1 MKQGQLNSYFKKL
14 TLVPESSNGDERAGA
29 AVEARPAPPLQK
41 QPAARPKVLAQTRPS
56 TADGVLGAI
65 DSCLRNRVGVLVGT
79 QKEKLVNM
87 NLDGASVNMGV
98 YNGVGAIQ
106 RARCGEQVT
115 VTHCINH
122 NLELA
127 LMDLRKDEPYLDT
140 FEKTLKVLFS
150 IYQFYC
156 VLKLNNISFYYQYY
170 YSNIFTL

>member
-1 MKQGQLNSYFKKL
+1 MIRMSAHARRASRARRDIGEDSRILARRWQGFFITWN
-14 TLVPESSNGDERAGA
+14 VNN
-29 AVEARPAPPLQK
+29 LQ
-41 QPAARPKVLAQTRPS
+41 PKVGLEEVEHS

>member
-1 MKQGQLNSYFKKL
+1 MPADYKH
-14 TLVPESSNGDERAGA
+14 SSSPGMTKTFNPVNKFVGLEE
-29 AVEARPAPPLQK
+29 VEH
-41 QPAARPKVLAQTRPS
+41 S
-56 TADGVLGAI
+56 TADGVLDAI
-65 DSCLRNRVGVLVGT
+65 DSCLRNHVGVLVGT

>member
-1 MKQGQLNSYFKKL
+1 MNG
-14 TLVPESSNGDERAGA
+14 VPVNKFVGLEE
-29 AVEARPAPPLQK
+29 VEH
-41 QPAARPKVLAQTRPS
+41 S

-65 DSCLRNRVGVLVGT
+65 DSCLKKRVGVLMGT
-79 QKEKLVNM
+79 QMEKLVNI
-87 NLDGASVNMGV
+87 NLDGAAVNMGV

-106 RARCGEQVT
+106 RARCGGQVT

-127 LMDLRKDEPYLDT
+127 LMDLRKDEPYLDI

-156 VLKLNNISFYYQYY
+156 VLEIINISLTI
-170 YSNIFTL
+170 NIIIILYKLLVRFNVLLTYLTHIDKLHLTRKL